1 MKRARFY
8 LGAAIVSLSCFVGIP
23 MMFIGEDFMGDLVAN
38 VLDLKV
44 SPGFTG
50 GILARNFI
58 DEIEDDKNL
67 QEYKVYQP
75 VYDAV
80 WQQNPDYWQIEQRY
94 DSDARNLGSIN
105 VILSDDSGN
114 EYILSIGENKTVL
127 MDQNGN
133 SVCDCENYFM
143 ENGKLIKTRI
153 PLKEKKLHKF
163 YITENTK
170 HTVYV
175 EDEIQLSKNVDMK
188 SREMKKNMRE
198 SIDKIKD
205 AYYEMK
211 DAIPFDEHKTGNED
225 FDKAYFFFWDGENE
239 KAEPLFKALVE
250 KNDRDAVANAYYGSC
265 LAIRGGKSNVFS
277 AMGLVKKSY
286 IHLDKAVELSQG
298 QTCEVDCLMNRAEV
312 SVSVPN
318 AVFGKAEQ
326 GALDFARCAE
336 LFVER
341 SAGSIMSE
349 EDKLIIA
356 YCHASAAE
364 CYLNCKKES
373 EAALSLKKAE
383 KMLAL

>member
-23 MMFIGEDFMGDLVAN
+23 MMFIGEDFMGDLVAE

-50 GILARNFI
+50 GILARDFI
-58 DEIEDDKNL
+58 DEIDEDKNL
-67 QEYKVYQP
+67 KEYMVYQP

-94 DSDARNLGSIN
+94 DMDARDLGAIN
-105 VILSDDSGN
+105 VILSDDAGD
-114 EYILSIGENKTVL
+114 EYVLSIGKDKAVL
-127 MDQNGN
+127 TGRNGDL
-133 SVCDCENYFM
+133 VCECENYFM

-153 PLKEKKLHKF
+153 PLKEKKLQEF

-175 EDEIQLSKNVDMK
+175 EDEIQLSRNVDMK
-188 SREMKKNMRE
+188 SREMKKNMKE
-198 SIDKIKD
+198 DIDKIKD

-211 DAIPFDEHKTGNED
+211 DSLSFDGQKTGNED
-225 FDKAYFFFWDGENE
+225 FDRAYCFFFDGDNE

-250 KNDRDAVANAYYGSC
+250 KNDKDAVANAYYGSC

-286 IHLDKAVELSQG
+286 VYLDKAVELSRG

-336 LFVER
+336 LFEKR
-341 SAGSIMSE
+341 SAGAIMSE

-383 KMLAL
+383 KILTL